1 MTTGIRQNLH
11 PPTPKAYITEQVN
24 AMTPMELLL
33 KLYDVAIASCAQ
45 RDKER
50 LSRALIELIA
60 ALNFDYR
67 EIAVGLFRLYNYC
80 LRNAR
85 MGHFD
90 LVKPILTEL
99 RDAWTRVQA
108 AEETTVAETT

>member
-1 MTTGIRQNLH
+1 MTTTVQQNLNS
-11 PPTPKAYITEQVN
+11 PTSKPYITEQVN
-24 AMTPMELLL
+24 TMTPMELLL

-50 LSRALIELIA
+50 LSRALVELIA
-60 ALNFDYR
+60 ALNFDYQ
-67 EIAVGLFRLYNYC
+67 EIAVTLFRLYNYC

-85 MGHFD
+85 VGHFD
-90 LVKPILTEL
+90 LVKPVLTEL

-108 AEETTVAETT
+108 AEDTVAETA

>member
-1 MTTGIRQNLH
+1 MTTTMQQNLR
-11 PPTPKAYITEQVN
+11 PPTSKAYITQQIN

-50 LSRALIELIA
+50 LSRAIVELIA
-60 ALNFDYR
+60 ALNFDYK
-67 EIAVGLFRLYNYC
+67 EIAIGLFRLYNYC

-90 LVKPILTEL
+90 LVKPILIDL
-99 RDAWTRVQA
+99 RDAWTKVQA
-108 AEETTVAETT
+108 AEDTMA